1 MRQVREILR
10 MKHEAGLAVRE
21 IARRSGVPR
30 RTVRALLE
38 RCAARGLGWPISPDV
53 SEADLEG
60 LMVREAGAKAGGRRR
75 HEPDWAAIHKEL
87 KRKHVT
93 LQILWDEDI
102 EHYPDGYRYSRFCEI
117 YRQWAAK
124 LSLSMRRCWRGT
136 R

>member
-38 RCAARGLGWPISPDV
+38 RCAARGLGWPIGPEV

-60 LMVREAGAKAGGRRR
+60 LMFREAGAKAGG
-75 HEPDWAAIHKEL
+75 AATPRAGLGCDPQGAQAQACH
-87 KRKHVT
+87 
-93 LQILWDEDI
+93 
-102 EHYPDGYRYSRFCEI
+102 
-117 YRQWAAK
+117 AADPVG
-124 LSLSMRRCWRGT
+124 RVH
-136 R
+136 